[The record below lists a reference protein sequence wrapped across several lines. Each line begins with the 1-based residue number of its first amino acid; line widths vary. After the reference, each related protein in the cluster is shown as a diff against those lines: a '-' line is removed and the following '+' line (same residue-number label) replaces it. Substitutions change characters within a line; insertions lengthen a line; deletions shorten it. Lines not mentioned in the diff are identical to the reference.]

1 MQVVTTDP
9 NKTVP
14 ILDIKPSNYGITKLL
29 MVRWTEELASREKA
43 AGDSINKLRWT
54 IRNSPDKLL
63 RAGTG
68 VTTYSVDPGFVNTS
82 MASQTSAFWTKLAC
96 EDEGN

>member
-1 MQVVTTDP
+1 MNPSLCKLCKRSSELILQVVTTDP

-43 AGDSINKLRWT
+43 AGDSMNKLR
-54 IRNSPDKLL
+54 
-63 RAGTG
+63 
-68 VTTYSVDPGFVNTS
+68 
-82 MASQTSAFWTKLAC
+82 
-96 EDEGN
+96 

>member
-1 MQVVTTDP
+1 MNPSLCKLCKRSSELILQVVTTDP

-43 AGDSINKLRWT
+43 TGDSINKLR
-54 IRNSPDKLL
+54 
-63 RAGTG
+63 
-68 VTTYSVDPGFVNTS
+68 
-82 MASQTSAFWTKLAC
+82 
-96 EDEGN
+96 